1 MILVPNVVQD
11 KQLVLLREAI
21 KRLARCGDTVNKVL
35 EVDIRKEDIIFSM
48 YDFPATKRNE

>member
-1 MILVPNVVQD
+1 VILVPNVVQD